1 MQNVGIMEARPPFIR
16 FERRAREGRDEQ
28 GLPKYVDQ
36 DFALVTAHGSKD
48 TVEKVVAEWFPR
60 LREEVRQGRFD
71 PRWLAHYEAAY
82 NAWKSGEDL
91 PLDGLSVKMWPAAS
105 AGEVKALLAANCFT
119 VELLAEAN
127 EEMIHRL
134 GMGGRSLKQ
143 RAVDW
148 QKAMKG
154 HAPLVA
160 QLDTLR
166 QTNTSLQARLQAME
180 QQVLALTQ
188 ALGAAGSAGGSPPQ
202 RQEAPTEHDDTDDL
216 IGDAIA
222 EQLGS

>member
-1 MQNVGIMEARPPFIR
+1 MQNVGIMEARPPYIR
-16 FERRAREGRDEQ
+16 FERRAQEARDEQ
-28 GLPKYVDQ
+28 GLRRYVDQ

-48 TVEKVVAEWFPR
+48 TVEKIVAEWFPR
-60 LREEVRQGRFD
+60 LREEVRQQRFD
-71 PRWLAHYEAAY
+71 PRWLAHYEASYA
-82 NAWKSGEDL
+82 AWKSGEDM
-91 PLDGLSVKMWPAAS
+91 PVDGLSVKLWPAAS
-105 AGEVKALLAANCFT
+105 AAEVKVLLQANCFT

-148 QKAMKG
+148 MKGMTG

-166 QTNTSLQARLQAME
+166 QTNASLQSRLQAME
-180 QQVLALTQ
+180 QQVTILTQ
-188 ALGAAGSAGGSPPQ
+188 ALATAGPAGAPMQ
-202 RQEAPTEHDDTDDL
+202 RQEAPVERDNTDDL

-222 EQLGS
+222 EQLGE